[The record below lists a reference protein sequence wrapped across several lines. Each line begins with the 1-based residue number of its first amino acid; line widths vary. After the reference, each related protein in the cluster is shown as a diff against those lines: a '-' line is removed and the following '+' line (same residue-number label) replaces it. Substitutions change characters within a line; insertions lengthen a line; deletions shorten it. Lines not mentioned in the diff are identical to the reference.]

1 MKNQTKAITKN
12 LIVSIS
18 IFLLLAL
25 AMSLYS
31 VSGGKTK
38 DVQMSQ
44 VVDQINNEQVKSVV
58 ISGDSLEVTLRDD
71 SKETAT
77 KEPGESFT
85 QLLANYKVDPTKMS
99 KIDISVKQESG
110 WAYWLSAILPFAL
123 PFVLVAAFLWIM
135 MSQVQGANNRAM
147 MFGQSGARETPK
159 NSKERVT
166 FKDVAGNKEAK
177 EELVEIVDFLKN
189 QKKFIQLGAKIPKGV
204 LLMGSPGTG
213 KTLMARA
220 VAGEANVPFF
230 HISGSEFVEMFVG
243 VGASRVRDLFA
254 RAKKSAP
261 CIVFIDEIDAVGRQR
276 GAGLGGSHDEREQT
290 LNQILVE
297 MDGFDP
303 NAGVIV
309 LAATNRPDVLDP
321 ALLRPG
327 RFDRRV
333 VLDVPD
339 INDREAILG
348 IHSKNKPFTED
359 VNLRRIAERTPGFS
373 GADLANLINE
383 AAILAARRNKKRIS
397 MDELTESIEK
407 VLLGPERKSHILSDA
422 ERKITAYH
430 EAGHALVARM
440 TPGADTVH
448 KVSIIS
454 RGTAAGYTLKLPDE
468 DKKMHTKAE
477 FLADLAV
484 SLGGYA
490 AEIEI
495 FGKDNLTTG
504 ASSDLRHATRL
515 ARRLITDYG
524 MSEKLGPR
532 TYGEREEMVFLGKE
546 IHHERD
552 YSEKVAEL
560 IDQEI
565 TGMLSHAKQE
575 AHRIIVEEREKMEKI
590 VKALL
595 ERETIEKD
603 EFEALFTETGAA

>member
-1 MKNQTKAITKN
+1 
-12 LIVSIS
+12 
-18 IFLLLAL
+18 
-25 AMSLYS
+25 
-31 VSGGKTK
+31 
-38 DVQMSQ
+38 
-44 VVDQINNEQVKSVV
+44 
-58 ISGDSLEVTLRDD
+58 
-71 SKETAT
+71 
-77 KEPGESFT
+77 
-85 QLLANYKVDPTKMS
+85 
-99 KIDISVKQESG
+99 
-110 WAYWLSAILPFAL
+110 
-123 PFVLVAAFLWIM
+123 
-135 MSQVQGANNRAM
+135 
-147 MFGQSGARETPK
+147 
-159 NSKERVT
+159 
-166 FKDVAGNKEAK
+166 
-177 EELVEIVDFLKN
+177 
-189 QKKFIQLGAKIPKGV
+189 
-204 LLMGSPGTG
+204 
-213 KTLMARA
+213 
-220 VAGEANVPFF
+220 
-230 HISGSEFVEMFVG
+230 
-243 VGASRVRDLFA
+243 
-254 RAKKSAP
+254 
-261 CIVFIDEIDAVGRQR
+261 
-276 GAGLGGSHDEREQT
+276 
-290 LNQILVE
+290 
-297 MDGFDP
+297 
-303 NAGVIV
+303 
-309 LAATNRPDVLDP
+309 
-321 ALLRPG
+321 
-327 RFDRRV
+327 
-333 VLDVPD
+333 
-339 INDREAILG
+339 
-348 IHSKNKPFTED
+348 
-359 VNLRRIAERTPGFS
+359 
-373 GADLANLINE
+373 
-383 AAILAARRNKKRIS
+383 